1 MTSTLKSI
9 LKRTQDKPPQDRQSA
24 LTIVITCAKGLKSEC
39 SLSTE
44 VVAQYGLFRILLGS
58 MSVTNIAEKSGPY
71 GPPLGTI
78 YVGIPDWQPGMNL
91 DSYGLR
97 APSQNGGDA
106 LLTGSATGF
115 KHITH

>member
-1 MTSTLKSI
+1 M
-9 LKRTQDKPPQDRQSA
+9 SA
-24 LTIVITCAKGLKSEC
+24 
-39 SLSTE
+39 
-44 VVAQYGLFRILLGS
+44 
-58 MSVTNIAEKSGPY
+58 TNIAEKSGP
-71 GPPLGTI
+71 PLCTI
-78 YVGIPDWQPGMNL
+78 DVGIQPGMNL

>member
-1 MTSTLKSI
+1 MRFSLRFLVQMGRCHIST
-9 LKRTQDKPPQDRQSA
+9 A
-24 LTIVITCAKGLKSEC
+24 
-39 SLSTE
+39 
-44 VVAQYGLFRILLGS
+44 VVVQLGLFRILLGS
-58 MSVTNIAEKSGPY
+58 MSATNIAEKSGP
-71 GPPLGTI
+71 PLCTI
-78 YVGIPDWQPGMNL
+78 DVGIQPGMNL

>member
-1 MTSTLKSI
+1 MSMRFSLRFLVQMGRCHIST
-9 LKRTQDKPPQDRQSA
+9 A
-24 LTIVITCAKGLKSEC
+24 M
-39 SLSTE
+39 
-44 VVAQYGLFRILLGS
+44 VVQLGLFRILLGS
-58 MSVTNIAEKSGPY
+58 MSATNIAEKSGPY

-78 YVGIPDWQPGMNL
+78 DVGIPDWQPGMNL
-91 DSYGLR
+91 DSYGRR